1 MPNFPDLLSFLNA
14 NASAV
19 FGLLGA
25 LGGGVLSYFS
35 TSLQKRRDF
44 DLQLWGKLFD
54 RRIGA
59 HEEVIAMALEMRIM
73 VASGDVDASGEFRRF
88 PQMLQSREKFEEWWT
103 RSTLVWVASST
114 WLSTPTRREVNFVQ
128 TYLVT
133 LHTHLFNIDGALFPE
148 VGEIVRQD
156 FIDLS
161 SSLEKHAFEFF
172 TRDIRNLRL
181 NNLQDRHQYSPN
193 ETKQRFMNTALGSSI
208 ERIQAL
214 KDVMV

>member
-59 HEEVIAMALEMRIM
+59 HEEVIAMAVEMRIM
-73 VASGDVDASGEFRRF
+73 VASGEVDAAGEVRRF
-88 PQMLQSREKFEEWWT
+88 PQVLQCKEKFEEWWT
-103 RSTLVWVASST
+103 RFTLVWVASST
-114 WLSTPTRREVNFVQ
+114 WLSTPTKREINFVQ
-128 TYLVT
+128 DYLVT
-133 LHTHLFNIDGALFPE
+133 LHMDLVKIDSALFPV
-148 VGEIVRQD
+148 VGEIIRQD

-161 SSLEKHAFEFF
+161 ASLEKQAFEFF
-172 TRDIRNLRL
+172 ARDIRKLRL
-181 NNLQDRHQYSPN
+181 NNLQDWHKYPRP
-193 ETKQRFMNTALGSSI
+193 ETERRFMNTALRSNI
-208 ERIQAL
+208 EKIQAL
-214 KDVMV
+214 NKCDA